1 MSKENPLVDTLIIG
15 GISLAFTQS
24 MLPVVLVGTFGPW
37 IAGYQALIPIV
48 VIFVVLIVEPRGVVG
63 MFSRFSRWIKNK
75 RGDPGQNP

>member
-1 MSKENPLVDTLIIG
+1 MVDTLIIG